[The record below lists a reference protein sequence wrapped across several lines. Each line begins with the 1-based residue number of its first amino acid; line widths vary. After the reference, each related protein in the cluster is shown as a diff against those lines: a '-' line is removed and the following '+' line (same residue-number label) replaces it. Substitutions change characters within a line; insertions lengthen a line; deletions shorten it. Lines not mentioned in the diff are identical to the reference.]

1 MWPHSPDY
9 GSSNDGTSSHASST
23 TEKLNY
29 SDQGDDQDLIED
41 KDDENE
47 NEQLMQR
54 DSFYQESSRLLN
66 FHHQ

>member
-9 GSSNDGTSSHASST
+9 GGSNDGISSHASST

-41 KDDENE
+41 KDDDE